1 MIAFHDNSSAI
12 RGYEVRLV
20 APSTPGE
27 PSPVVER
34 VRTYHPLLTA
44 ETHNFPTGV
53 APFPGATTGTGGRL
67 RDVMATGRGANCI
80 AGTAAYCVGNLNIP
94 GHDLP
99 WEDKTRS
106 KFKYPPNLASPLEIC
121 IQASNGASDYG
132 NKFGEPVV
140 AGFTRSFGLRD
151 SDGNRREWIKPI
163 MFTAGIGQLDDKHLV
178 KEEPKK
184 GMLIVKIGGPCY
196 RIGMGGGAASSRMQD
211 AKDADLDFDAV
222 QRGDPE
228 MGNKVNRLV
237 RGCIELGD
245 LNPILSIHDQGA
257 GGNSNVL
264 KEIAEPAGCRLELR
278 DILIGDHSLSVL
290 EIWGSEYQENNALL
304 IQPNSLDVFE
314 KIANRENCPFAVL
327 GVVTG
332 DGRVVL
338 HDAADDSTPVNLE
351 LDKILGSLPQKRLL
365 MHQSQYGHMK

>member
-1 MIAFHDNSSAI
+1 
-12 RGYEVRLV
+12 
-20 APSTPGE
+20 
-27 PSPVVER
+27 
-34 VRTYHPLLTA
+34 
-44 ETHNFPTGV
+44 
-53 APFPGATTGTGGRL
+53 
-67 RDVMATGRGANCI
+67 MATGRGANCI

-94 GHDLP
+94 GHELP
-99 WEDKTRS
+99 EDKTRS
-106 KFKYPPNLASPLEIC
+106 KFEYPRTYHPLKFAYR
-121 IQASNGASDYG
+121 QAMVPPIMETSLGSR
-132 NKFGEPVV
+132 V

-290 EIWGSEYQENNALL
+290 EIW
-304 IQPNSLDVFE
+304 F
-314 KIANRENCPFAVL
+314 
-327 GVVTG
+327 
-332 DGRVVL
+332 
-338 HDAADDSTPVNLE
+338 
-351 LDKILGSLPQKRLL
+351 
-365 MHQSQYGHMK
+365 